1 MCLELL
7 RLTLNFKAQDKN
19 KCSLAA
25 VHWAVKELIPPSP
38 RNLPWISHMAQDG
51 GNTQNYIQTHI
62 PTCFI
67 TLLLAQCLQ
76 HFGCMANWVCLET
89 RNTLGKVE
97 TSSLIWGFYQ
107 RKGKG
112 LVLPRFL
119 TDHNC
124 SSNVFWANFH
134 ICFAPHSLPTFH
146 FPSFTEF
153 YISSWFSAQLVQ
165 TPQFRK
171 ASFCT
176 EVLGLFFFSIS
187 F

>member
-1 MCLELL
+1 MFTRCCALGSEGTNPS
-7 RLTLNFKAQDKN
+7 LTQKPAL
-19 KCSLAA
+19 
-25 VHWAVKELIPPSP
+25 
-38 RNLPWISHMAQDG
+38 NLPHGTGWREHTKLHPDSHSNLLYNPIISTVPAAFWVYGQLG
-51 GNTQNYIQTHI
+51 VGK
-62 PTCFI
+62 
-67 TLLLAQCLQ
+67 
-76 HFGCMANWVCLET
+76 VCLET

-107 RKGKG
+107 CKGKG